1 MSGGGVASET
11 NGEFGERYGKATG
24 GLLKEGREEGS
35 ATMAAM
41 VMRVMK
47 VVVVEMVVGDEM
59 EGKDGVSGGGVGE
72 SADGGVG
79 EECWKEDAGVAMRE
93 WLTGVAAPER
103 MACPAVMMAT
113 MDGLERRR
121 TDSSDGE
128 PAWTPNRG
136 EAVAQRP
143 KVAAGSML
151 AGMLN

>member
-1 MSGGGVASET
+1 
-11 NGEFGERYGKATG
+11 
-24 GLLKEGREEGS
+24 
-35 ATMAAM
+35 
-41 VMRVMK
+41 
-47 VVVVEMVVGDEM
+47 M

-93 WLTGVAAPER
+93 WLTGVAAPEKLT
-103 MACPAVMMAT
+103 ASSAVALAV

-128 PAWTPNRG
+128 PARTPNRG